1 MIELEEGKTLD
12 LHSPRYPD
20 YSQNSAYTL
29 WDIRTPDEFIIL
41 VTFEDIVMESPW
53 DGFTHLYFGDGA
65 ESFSSPSNS
74 CSTWTRLTDG
84 NGQFINKY
92 KTFASTSQS
101 IKIIVS
107 SMNTRMKIAVSLQTV
122 TPRGEQ
128 EYCVASKVICC
139 MFMIM

>member
-1 MIELEEGKTLD
+1 MIELEEEKTID
-12 LHSPRYPD
+12 LHSTRYLD
-20 YSQNSAYTL
+20 YSQTNAYTF
-29 WDIRTPDEFIIL
+29 WDIRAPDEFIVL

-53 DGFTHLYFGDGA
+53 DGFTHLYFGDEA

-84 NGQFINKY
+84 NGQFIIKY
-92 KTFASTSQS
+92 KTFASMSQS

-107 SMNTRMKIAVSLQTV
+107 SMNTRMRIAVSLQTV

-128 EYCVASKVICC
+128 VASKVICC
-139 MFMIM
+139 LFMICEI